1 MKWNTWMLGP
11 VAAVLL
17 AGCGG
22 GGRNANTAGS
32 TAGGSET
39 GMQGTAADTAAMT
52 ATDSSRMRSATDTG
66 MKARTGTTSDT
77 GMSADTGRTAKN
89 QSQSGVTN
97 KSGKSTMGNKVTK
110 ARPDQNQPVTSK
122 GDTISNNADTSV
134 SKPK

>member
-1 MKWNTWMLGP
+1 MVGP

-39 GMQGTAADTAAMT
+39 GMQGTATDTAAMT
-52 ATDSSRMRSATDTG
+52 ATDSSRMGTGADTG
-66 MKARTGTTSDT
+66 MKADT
-77 GMSADTGRTAKN
+77 GVKADTGRTGTATSDTGKN

-97 KSGKSTMGNKVTK
+97 KRGKSTLGPKVTK

-122 GDTISNNADTSV
+122 GDTVSPNADTSA
-134 SKPK
+134 SAPK